1 MIRAARADGRA
12 CHARMGYQQTAPIP
26 EAGFKF
32 GR

>member
-1 MIRAARADGRA
+1 MIRPARTDGRA
-12 CHARMGYQQTAPIP
+12 CHARMGYRHIARSP